1 MFESHQEY
9 TAWREGSPLVEG
21 GLCRAVL
28 EVGQGAPA
36 RRIPRQWRQRIDKPQ
51 LRHLI
56 PPTNT

>member
-36 RRIPRQWRQRIDKPQ
+36 RRIPRQ
-51 LRHLI
+51 
-56 PPTNT
+56 